1 MKKTVK
7 NTAFAGMFLALCMVL
22 PMITGNIPQIGQML
36 CPMHLP
42 VLLCGFVCGWP
53 YGLVVGAVAP
63 LLRSLLFGMPAM
75 YPMAVS
81 MAFEL
86 AAYGLLTGIFYR
98 VFPKKTAFIYPTLL
112 IAMIGGRL
120 VWGAAR
126 YIMAGLSG
134 SEFSMK
140 MFIAGALTNAIPG
153 IILQL
158 VIVPAVVIAFQKAKL
173 IDSE

>member
-1 MKKTVK
+1 MKNTVK

-22 PMITGNIPQIGQML
+22 PMITGNIPEVGQML
-36 CPMHLP
+36 CPMHVP

-53 YGLVVGAVAP
+53 YGLLVGAIAP
-63 LLRSLLFGMPAM
+63 LLRSLIFGMPAM
-75 YPMAVS
+75 YPAAAA

-86 AAYGLLTGIFYR
+86 ATYGLLTGVLYR
-98 VFPKKTAFIYPTLL
+98 VFPKKDGYIYPTLF

-134 SEFSMK
+134 STFGMQA
-140 MFIAGALTNAIPG
+140 FLAGALTNAIPG
-153 IILQL
+153 IILHI
-158 VIVPAVVIAFQKAKL
+158 VIVPAVVIAFRRAKL
-173 IDSE
+173 MDTE

>member
-22 PMITGNIPQIGQML
+22 PMITGNIPEVGQML
-36 CPMHLP
+36 CPMHVP

-53 YGLVVGAVAP
+53 YGLLVGAIAP
-63 LLRSLLFGMPAM
+63 LLRSLIFGMPVM
-75 YPMAVS
+75 YPAAAA

-86 AAYGLLTGIFYR
+86 ATYGLLTGVFYR
-98 VFPKKTAFIYPTLL
+98 VFPRKDGYIYPTLF

-134 SEFSMK
+134 SSFGMQA
-140 MFIAGALTNAIPG
+140 FLAGALTNAIPG
-153 IILQL
+153 IILHI
-158 VIVPAVVIAFQKAKL
+158 VIVPAVVIAFRRAKL
-173 IDSE
+173 MDF